1 MPFAVISMSL
11 ENRFER
17 IFRLRNPENP
27 DFPIAM
33 TLQNAPNP
41 THFYF
46 LEVKFGDFLGKS
58 VISADFLTRVSQ
70 IRSSE
75 FDQIEL
81 NSFEF

>member
-1 MPFAVISMSL
+1 MESRSECGVQVSPGPNPEVGTTSFWFCWKID
-11 ENRFER
+11 FER

-46 LEVKFGDFLGKS
+46 SGIKIGEFSSKICDFH
-58 VISADFLTRVSQ
+58 
-70 IRSSE
+70 
-75 FDQIEL
+75 
-81 NSFEF
+81 